1 MNRMYLRIAT
11 ALIGFAGLAVGAR
24 AQAVDRVIVDIP
36 FEFSVA
42 GKTLPAGSYQVSRVN
57 DWNVRALLIR
67 SFENHAGVMIYSDY
81 TQSASRENT
90 KLTFKQV
97 GDQHFLSTIATADHV
112 FGISVPAREL
122 EAAEKLQNSTPTVSS
137 TQSK

>member
-1 MNRMYLRIAT
+1 MNKTYLRIAT
-11 ALIGFAGLAVGAR
+11 ALIGFAGLAISAK
-24 AQAVDRVIVDIP
+24 AQAVDQVVVDIP

-42 GKTLPAGSYQVSRVN
+42 GKTLPAGNYRVSRVN
-57 DWNVRALLIR
+57 DWNDRALLIR
-67 SFENHAGVMIYSDY
+67 SFENGASIMIFSDY

-97 GDQHFLSTIATADHV
+97 GDEHFLSTIATADHV
-112 FGISVPAREL
+112 FAISVSPQDVQ
-122 EAAEKLQNSTPTVSS
+122 AAQRQQNAPTVSS

>member
-1 MNRMYLRIAT
+1 MNKTYLRIAT
-11 ALIGFAGLAVGAR
+11 ALIGFAALAISAK
-24 AQAVDRVIVDIP
+24 AQAVDQVIVDIP

-42 GKTLPAGSYQVSRVN
+42 GKTLPAGNYRVSRVN
-57 DWNVRALLIR
+57 DWNDRALLIR
-67 SFENHAGVMIYSDY
+67 SFENGASIMIFSDY

-97 GDQHFLSTIATADHV
+97 GDEHFLSAIATADHV
-112 FGISVPAREL
+112 FGISVSPQDVQ
-122 EAAEKLQNSTPTVSS
+122 AAERQQNAPTVSS

>member
-1 MNRMYLRIAT
+1 MNKTYLRIAT
-11 ALIGFAGLAVGAR
+11 ALIGFAGLAISAK
-24 AQAVDRVIVDIP
+24 AQAVDQVIVDIP

-42 GKTLPAGSYQVSRVN
+42 GKTLPAGNYRVSRVN
-57 DWNVRALLIR
+57 DWNDRALLIR
-67 SFENHAGVMIYSDY
+67 SFENGASIMIFSDY

-97 GDQHFLSTIATADHV
+97 GDEHFLSSIATADHV

>member
-1 MNRMYLRIAT
+1 MYLRIAT
-11 ALIGFAGLAVGAR
+11 ALIGFAGLAAFAK
-24 AQAVDRVIVDIP
+24 AQAVDQVVVDIP

-42 GKTLPAGSYQVSRVN
+42 GKTLPAGSYRVSRVN
-57 DWNVRALLIR
+57 DWNDRALLIR
-67 SFENHAGVMIYSDY
+67 SFDNGASVMIFSDY
-81 TQSASRENT
+81 TESASRENT

-112 FGISVPAREL
+112 FGISVSPREL
-122 EAAEKLQNSTPTVSS
+122 EAAERLQNSTPTVSS

>member
-1 MNRMYLRIAT
+1 MYLRIAA
-11 ALIGFAGLAVGAR
+11 ALIGFAGLTAFAK
-24 AQAVDRVIVDIP
+24 AQAVDQVVVDIP

-42 GKTLPAGSYQVSRVN
+42 GKTLPAGSYRVSRVN
-57 DWNVRALLIR
+57 DWNDRALLIR
-67 SFENHAGVMIYSDY
+67 SFDNGASVMIFSDY
-81 TQSASRENT
+81 TESASRENT

-112 FGISVPAREL
+112 FGISVPVREL
-122 EAAEKLQNSTPTVSS
+122 EAAERLQNSTPTVSS

>member
-11 ALIGFAGLAVGAR
+11 ALVGFAGLAAGAR
-24 AQAVDRVIVDIP
+24 SQGVDRVVVDIP

-57 DWNVRALLIR
+57 DWNDRALLIR
-67 SFENHAGVMIYSDY
+67 SFENHAGIIIYSDY
-81 TQSASRENT
+81 RESASREDT
-90 KLTFKQV
+90 KLTFKKV
-97 GDQHFLSTIATADHV
+97 GDQHFLSAIATADHL
-112 FGISVPAREL
+112 FGISVPAQEL
-122 EAAEKLQNSTPTVSS
+122 EAAERLQNSTPTVSS